1 MPYSPRFK
9 RNFDGGMPSLQKL
22 DSVLQNKGFEKLKPL
37 QKLNN
42 NSKKP
47 IKQYHDLGYG
57 VPILGT
63 QNYDE
68 FCLKVT

>member
-1 MPYSPRFK
+1 MEECRAYKNWAEFYK
-9 RNFDGGMPSLQKL
+9 
-22 DSVLQNKGFEKLKPL
+22 NKEFEKLKPL

-42 NSKKP
+42 NTKQS

-57 VPILGT
+57 VPILGV

>member
-1 MPYSPRFK
+1 MEECRAYKNWAQFYK
-9 RNFDGGMPSLQKL
+9 NKL
-22 DSVLQNKGFEKLKPL
+22 FEKLKPL

-42 NSKKP
+42 NTKQP

-57 VPILGT
+57 VPILGV